1 MFYSCLK
8 GVGSPTRCPEGL
20 HYSEAEGICVWA
32 RDSGRDGCGV
42 QPDDGE
48 KRRRKK
54 KKEPSHENP
63 APSDSKS
70 PRTLENGFR
79 CPGGKLGVHLS
90 LPHPTSCRSY
100 YVCLNGV
107 EASQRGCSV
116 GKVFNP
122 DTSSCDQPK
131 HVPGCEN
138 FYEKKQKHKVSFNN
152 YRQNIWW
159 IFHISCQH
167 CFSSNLYLINTPRSR
182 RSQELEVE
190 TSEDFYKY

>member
-20 HYSEAEGICVWA
+20 HYSEKEGICVWA
-32 RDSGRDGCGV
+32 RDSGRDGCGL
-42 QPDDGE
+42 QPDEGE

-54 KKEPSHENP
+54 KKEPSAEQRPP
-63 APSDSKS
+63 AGSDSGG

-122 DTSSCDQPK
+122 ATSSCDQPK

-138 FYEKKQKHKVSFNN
+138 FYERKNKNKVS
-152 YRQNIWW
+152 RQLQTRYLW
-159 IFHISCQH
+159 IFHVDIVSVPSC
-167 CFSSNLYLINTPRSR
+167 T
-182 RSQELEVE
+182 
-190 TSEDFYKY
+190 

>member
-32 RDSGRDGCGV
+32 RDSGRSGCGV
-42 QPDDGE
+42 QPEDGE

-63 APSDSKS
+63 PPSDSKT

-138 FYEKKQKHKVSFNN
+138 FYEKKNKHKVSFNN
-152 YRQNIWW
+152 CRQNICW
-159 IFHISCQH
+159 IFHVNIVSVPIC
-167 CFSSNLYLINTPRSR
+167 T
-182 RSQELEVE
+182 
-190 TSEDFYKY
+190 